1 VGTDSPFWVPGEAEL
16 EAPDRLEDGATGLY
30 GDLPPG
36 LGPLLEV
43 SAECVARAFDAYAKG
58 QMELCNA
65 LLAEGMGAAGE
76 IFTGLVERVTSRT
89 YPYRV
94 DSPHWVPFLT
104 HLAFM
109 VLDPEPAPPAPAP
122 RRPIPPPAEPIDLA
136 AELRAMGMM

>member
-1 VGTDSPFWVPGEAEL
+1 MGTDSPFWVPGEAEL
-16 EAPDRLEDGATGLY
+16 EARERLEDGVTGLY

-76 IFTGLVERVTSRT
+76 IFTGLVERMTSRA

-94 DSPHWVPFLT
+94 ESPHWVPFLA

-109 VLDPEPAPPAPAP
+109 VLEPPP
-122 RRPIPPPAEPIDLA
+122 RRPDSPPAEPIDLA

>member
-1 VGTDSPFWVPGEAEL
+1 M
-16 EAPDRLEDGATGLY
+16 
-30 GDLPPG
+30 
-36 LGPLLEV
+36 
-43 SAECVARAFDAYAKG
+43 ARAFDAYAKG

-122 RRPIPPPAEPIDLA
+122 RRPIPPPAEPIDLV